1 MTIAGIIFLHEI
13 TLGWAAQSAFT
24 TSLCNDALLK
34 NVLLVTTKWGE
45 VDPAIGEKRE
55 KDLRNI
61 YWKEMMQGGATMAR
75 FEPTLTSTSTILD
88 IILRKPPICVQAL
101 KDQRKSL
108 KQSSQKSAKNMKDVI
123 AWLRKAFTR
132 SRQKSQN

>member
-24 TSLCNDALLK
+24 TSLCNDTLLK

-61 YWKEMMQGGATMAR
+61 YWKEMVQSGATMAR
-75 FEPTLTSTSTILD
+75 LEPTLTSTSTILD

-108 KQSSQKSAKNMKDVI
+108 KQSSQKSAKNLKDVI
-123 AWLRKAFTR
+123 AWLRKAFTG
-132 SRQKSQN
+132 SRQKS

>member
-24 TSLCNDALLK
+24 TSLCNDVLLK

-45 VDPAIGEKRE
+45 VDPALGEKRE
-55 KDLRNI
+55 KNLRNI
-61 YWKEMMQGGATMAR
+61 YWKEMMQSGATMAR
-75 FEPTLTSTSTILD
+75 LEPTLTSTSTVLD
-88 IILRKPPICVQAL
+88 ILLRKPPICVQAL
-101 KDQRKSL
+101 MDRRKSF
-108 KQSSQKSAKNMKDVI
+108 KQSPRKPAKNLKDVMT
-123 AWLRKAFTR
+123 WLRKAFTG

>member
-1 MTIAGIIFLHEI
+1 MSL
-13 TLGWAAQSAFT
+13 SAFT

-45 VDPAIGEKRE
+45 VGPAIGEKRE

-61 YWKEMMQGGATMAR
+61 YWKEMMQSEATMAR
-75 FEPTLTSTSTILD
+75 FEPTLASMSMILD
-88 IILRKPPICVQAL
+88 ILLRKPPICVQAL

-108 KQSSQKSAKNMKDVI
+108 KQKPAKSSKDVI

-132 SRQKSQN
+132 SRQKSWN